1 MFKNVTKQKA
11 TKETMIKLGRK
22 LLLLRE
28 YWQHLLQAYF
38 EKYRVVFKMLLR
50 DAGIILLNKC
60 LQSVSVSSFKKI
72 KIMKWQ
78 HNERFGKGRQVFKK
92 LSKCKTDQKV
102 IWGWVNIEVKIYA
115 GMYTTYELPL

>member
-78 HNERFGKGRQVFKK
+78 HNEKFGKGSQVFKK
-92 LSKCKTDQKV
+92 LSKYKTDQKV